1 MTTEKTKAKRQ
12 LKGFDFSK
20 SDARVALVG
29 PSVGG
34 PANGIPTLIAKANNF
49 SPEAIK
55 KMQQIQVTYELPE
68 FLRKVFGLYYED
80 SEILAK
86 MLGYVEPEDEETED
100 YDDWYE
106 NYIEE
111 KLQSF
116 TIIKSLHE
124 AKNLPEAL
132 SKLTEQDYL
141 DVLQD
146 QMLIEKALKTELD
159 KEEKSSKADTSAT
172 NVENTKVEASASKQV
187 KKNKEK
193 QMTQATEQVEKSQ
206 LVEVQKAL
214 EGKEVELQKALSKL
228 AEIEE
233 AQKQAIV
240 KSKTDAVKAVV
251 KDEKQAA
258 VVVKAALAL
267 EDQADFD
274 ALVEVFKSMNDLLE
288 KSGLFQ
294 EQGVSAEAAED
305 KPGET
310 KLMKALKARHQ
321 AKQ

>member
-1 MTTEKTKAKRQ
+1 MTQKPKRK
-12 LKGFDFSK
+12 LKNIDFSEDT
-20 SDARVALVG
+20 SHIALV
-29 PSVGG
+29 SKHQGG
-34 PANGIPTLIAKANNF
+34 PANGADYSLVLKNLNNP
-49 SPEAIK
+49 SPEFIQ
-55 KMQQIQVTYELPE
+55 KMQQIQVTYELPD
-68 FLRKVFGLYYED
+68 FLRTVMGMYYED
-80 SEILAK
+80 AEVLAR
-86 MLGYVEPEDEETED
+86 MMGYVEPEKEEED

-111 KLQSF
+111 KLSAF

-132 SKLTEQDYL
+132 AQLTEQDYL
-141 DVLQD
+141 DVLND
-146 QMLIEKALKTELD
+146 QVLIEKALKEFD
-159 KEEKSSKADTSAT
+159 AKSNASANSVEKP
-172 NVENTKVEASASKQV
+172 VEASASKV
-187 KKNKEK
+187 NKSKKEK
-193 QMTQATEQVEKSQ
+193 QMATPEMVEKEK
-206 LVEVQKAL
+206 LTAIEKAL
-214 EGKEVELQKALSKL
+214 NDQKVELEKAL
-228 AEIEE
+228 
-233 AQKQAIV
+233 AQVKQYEDEKKEAIV

>member
-1 MTTEKTKAKRQ
+1 MENKQKAKRK
-12 LKGFDFSK
+12 LKGFDFAK
-20 SDARVALVG
+20 DGAAVALVG

-34 PANGIPTLIAKANNF
+34 PANGIPTLIAKASNF
-49 SPEAIK
+49 SPEFIQ
-55 KMQQIQVTYELPE
+55 KMQQVQVTMELPD
-68 FLRKVFGLYYED
+68 FLEKFFGIWGSDAEV
-80 SEILAK
+80 LARL
-86 MLGYVEPEDEETED
+86 MGYVEPEDEDDEE
-100 YDDWYE
+100 DDWWE

-111 KLQSF
+111 KLSAF

-132 SKLTEQDYL
+132 AQLTEQDYL
-141 DVLQD
+141 DVLND
-146 QMLIEKALKTELD
+146 QVLIEKVLKEFD
-159 KEEKSSKADTSAT
+159 AKSNASANSVEKP
-172 NVENTKVEASASKQV
+172 VEAPASKV
-187 KKNKEK
+187 NKSKKEK
-193 QMTQATEQVEKSQ
+193 QMATPEMVEKAKF
-206 LVEVQKAL
+206 VEVQKQLEDQKVELAKAL
-214 EGKEVELQKALSKL
+214 EQLNKIEQEKKE
-228 AEIEE
+228 
-233 AQKQAIV
+233 AIV

-274 ALVEVFKSMNDLLE
+274 ALIAVFKNMNDLLE